1 MFRTSNP
8 AFRQDAFAPAQTWE
22 SFDGPSRADS
32 SASAESAAVA
42 AARAQARPQT
52 MTINGVVHR
61 TWFLLA
67 LCVITAMFAWNIVLA
82 PDPILSPGFLLF
94 GGMISGLITG
104 LICIFN
110 PRSAPFTAPLYA
122 VSQGAFVGAIS
133 AFYALGAA
141 SKAHGAGGL
150 HQFGTNSDTGPL
162 SLNTGLILN
171 AALLT
176 FGILAGLLAGYSTGL
191 IRPGPWFRKALITA
205 MIGILFYGLI
215 AFIASLFGA
224 HSLASVYDPSNG
236 GLVSVGF
243 SLLLVAI
250 ASANFVL
257 DFEFVEQG
265 VRNKAPRYLEWYAGF
280 GILVTMIWLY
290 LELLRLLSKL
300 QRRD

>member
-8 AFRQDAFAPAQTWE
+8 AFRQEAFAPTQTWE
-22 SFDGPSRADS
+22 SFDAPSRPAS
-32 SASAESAAVA
+32 SASAES

-52 MTINGVVHR
+52 MTIGGVVHR

-67 LCVITAMFAWNIVLA
+67 LCVITSIFAWNIVLA
-82 PDPILSPGFLLF
+82 PDPMLSPGLLLF
-94 GGMISGLITG
+94 GGAIIGLISGLI
-104 LICIFN
+104 CVFN
-110 PRSAPFTAPLYA
+110 PRSAPYTAPIYA

-133 AFYALGAA
+133 AFYALRFAP
-141 SKAHGAGGL
+141 KPDAH
-150 HQFGTNSDTGPL
+150 TNAV

-191 IRPGPWFRKALITA
+191 IRPGPWFRKALVTA
-205 MIGILFYGLI
+205 MLGVIFYALI
-215 AFIASLFGA
+215 AFIASFFGA
-224 HSLASVYDPSNG
+224 HSLISVYDPSNG

-290 LELLRLLSKL
+290 LELLRLLAKL

>member
-8 AFRQDAFAPAQTWE
+8 AFRQEAFAPTQTWE
-22 SFDGPSRADS
+22 SFDAPSRAAS
-32 SASAESAAVA
+32 SASAESAVA
-42 AARAQARPQT
+42 ATRAQARPQT
-52 MTINGVVHR
+52 MTISGVVHR

-67 LCVITAMFAWNIVLA
+67 LCVITSMFAWNIVLA
-82 PDPILSPGFLLF
+82 PDPILSPGLLLF
-94 GGMISGLITG
+94 GGAIIGLITG

-110 PRSAPFTAPLYA
+110 PRSAPITAPIYA

-133 AFYALGAA
+133 AFYALRFAP
-141 SKAHGAGGL
+141 KPDAHTSAI
-150 HQFGTNSDTGPL
+150 

-176 FGILAGLLAGYSTGL
+176 FGILAGLLAGYSSGL

-205 MIGILFYGLI
+205 MIGVLFYGLI
-215 AFIASLFGA
+215 AFVASLLGA
-224 HSLASVYDPSNG
+224 PGLASVYDPSNG

-257 DFEFVEQG
+257 DFEFVERG